1 MAASAIS
8 PDQFA
13 RLCKRCTCLQLIST
27 TPDDIL
33 PKNPPAGELGGE
45 QEVDLPWNVT
55 NLGTFVLSQGAD
67 RCDCCKFLQ
76 SVVLWRNFRN
86 GPVAGAVPM
95 SLHYVFRQDET
106 VGYGLRALRIRSRLA
121 GGEPFLINCPI
132 AAATDL
138 DMGTSLG
145 LQPPLSHIDEESIL
159 WMKSKLESCVSH
171 NHLNPDKTFIPDR
184 LIDVRGNQLSLV
196 LTKDFQPRD
205 AGSHRYIALT
215 YCWGPEPHASK
226 QLKTTRDNISQYL
239 RQIPESSLPQ
249 VIKDAVAVTRALS
262 IPFLWVD
269 ALCILQDDVSDWEHQ
284 CDVME
289 QIYGNAYTAVAAVS
303 SQNCEEG
310 FIKRKDRLL
319 FPFRN
324 ESGDTRV
331 FGIYPPPNQADTQQE
346 VPQSPWI
353 KRGWT
358 FQERIA
364 ATRILMFSK
373 GSLHFDCK
381 DFSNTQGRDEKVDRD
396 YYYIMLDRETIDSG
410 ETAAIYQQ
418 WSKLMAQIKPKAHQL
433 TRKTDFLPSIG
444 GIASLFSK
452 KLDDDYAAGLWKE
465 SMHQSLYWA
474 LSTTGKPS
482 LQDLL
487 KALKTPSPYIA
498 PSWSWASRNEPFRF
512 IPSRSFS

>member
-1 MAASAIS
+1 
-8 PDQFA
+8 
-13 RLCKRCTCLQLIST
+13 
-27 TPDDIL
+27 
-33 PKNPPAGELGGE
+33 
-45 QEVDLPWNVT
+45 
-55 NLGTFVLSQGAD
+55 
-67 RCDCCKFLQ
+67 
-76 SVVLWRNFRN
+76 
-86 GPVAGAVPM
+86 
-95 SLHYVFRQDET
+95 
-106 VGYGLRALRIRSRLA
+106 
-121 GGEPFLINCPI
+121 
-132 AAATDL
+132 
-138 DMGTSLG
+138 
-145 LQPPLSHIDEESIL
+145 
-159 WMKSKLESCVSH
+159 
-171 NHLNPDKTFIPDR
+171 
-184 LIDVRGNQLSLV
+184 
-196 LTKDFQPRD
+196 
-205 AGSHRYIALT
+205 
-215 YCWGPEPHASK
+215 
-226 QLKTTRDNISQYL
+226 
-239 RQIPESSLPQ
+239 
-249 VIKDAVAVTRALS
+249 
-262 IPFLWVD
+262 
-269 ALCILQDDVSDWEHQ
+269 
-284 CDVME
+284 ME

-418 WSKLMAQIKPKAHQL
+418 WSKLRAQIKPKAHQL

-512 IPSRSFS
+512 DLYHPDLSADCRREYHTIDTAITLRGESVFGEIKDAALDITSKLYVGSPRLTYEKLGGRFQNEKDLVRFDGRYFADIQSDCVCQDIFEPRPGNILAASISFLLIGSTIRRKRDAEGPSRKHWKFSYYYCTPSDAANTGTNSESSSTLPVSAESGGDLEAETLSKRAAYSLLIHPTENPNEYYRLGTFFSQPEFAGGLSFFDNVEVRTVKLV